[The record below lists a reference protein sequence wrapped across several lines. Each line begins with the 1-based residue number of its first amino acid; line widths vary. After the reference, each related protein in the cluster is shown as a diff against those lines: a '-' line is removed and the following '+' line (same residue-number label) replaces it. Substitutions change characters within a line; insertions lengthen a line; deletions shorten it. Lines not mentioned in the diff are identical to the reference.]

1 MLGRKINHKGEGIM
15 EKQRLFPMGG
25 QDKRPKAGNTGAQ
38 TSRVSCLDQESKS
51 INVKGQELTKVQ
63 SIWQKSQKVRVAGEE

>member
-25 QDKRPKAGNTGAQ
+25 QDKRPKAGNIGAQ
-38 TSRVSCLDQESKS
+38 TSRVSCL
-51 INVKGQELTKVQ
+51 
-63 SIWQKSQKVRVAGEE
+63 